1 MDYNEDERRGGRQT
15 MLALV
20 YFLLFEGAGIA
31 MCCFLLP
38 KKSCVV
44 KTWLGL
50 CLGLGLMMWLPA
62 LCAFLCDFTVDAH
75 LLAMVPLLVL
85 TGLCF
90 FFRDKNAPA
99 PFGEK
104 DRQQVKLLL
113 LCALPL
119 AIIGGILQYTH
130 VLRPVNGAL
139 HTGQTTYGDMLLH
152 MSIAAGTRNMPFP
165 PEYVILPGEQLNY
178 PFLADTLSTSFML
191 LGWDLRSAMLFPGI
205 WMMALTFSGYTLLAC
220 RMAESKKAALLAV
233 LLFFLNGGLG
243 FMYLVDMQGV
253 SLGSPGNNE
262 LQSAVGLWERIRA
275 VMNGWYQTPANHAEF
290 TTYNLRWS
298 NVIVDMMLPQ
308 RTTLCGWTML
318 LPCLYLL
325 YDFVRPEG
333 LPLGVSLL
341 KGVDGPVSVYT
352 RRQVP
357 LRQLVLLGVMAGM
370 LPMMNT
376 HCFLALGLVSAG
388 WMVYDCI
395 RSRKQIV
402 PTLAGWA
409 LYGGLAVL
417 LAAPQLF
424 TWTFSQAVG
433 NETFLNFQFNWV
445 NGQQGMLDGWLWFWV
460 KNVGLPFILIL
471 LSLLEK
477 NEKRRFIAS
486 GAFVVFVLA
495 ELVQFQPNAYDNN
508 KLFYVWYMLCAVLAA
523 DYSFELLGK
532 LKGMRCRPV
541 IAGLCLICFFAT
553 GVLAV
558 ATELNTDWQLFSSR
572 DVAAAEFVEQN
583 SDEEDVFM
591 TGTQHINP
599 VASLAGRKIVCGT
612 DSWLY
617 YHGYDTAQRKADI
630 RAFYADPS
638 GNEQVLEKYSV
649 DYILVSGWE
658 RGEMTVNTDALDA
671 CFERVFESEWEEII
685 IWKVK
690 E

>member
-1 MDYNEDERRGGRQT
+1 
-15 MLALV
+15 MLAVV
-20 YFLLFEGAGIA
+20 YFLLFEVAGTV
-31 MCCFLLP
+31 MCFHLLP
-38 KKSCVV
+38 RKNSVV

-50 CLGLGLMMWLPA
+50 CLGLGLMMVLPA
-62 LCAFLCDFTVDAH
+62 MCAFLCDFTVEAH
-75 LLAMVPLLVL
+75 LLAMVPLFLL
-85 TGLCF
+85 TGISVLL
-90 FFRDKNAPA
+90 RDKSPAA
-99 PFGEK
+99 PFGEEDK
-104 DRQQVKLLL
+104 RLLKLLL
-113 LCALPL
+113 CVALPL
-119 AIIGGILQYTH
+119 SVIGGYLQYTH
-130 VLRPVNGAL
+130 VLRPVESTL

-191 LGWDLRSAMLFPGI
+191 LGWDLRMAVMVPGI
-205 WMMALTFSGYTLLAC
+205 FMMMLVFSGYTLLAR
-220 RMAESKKAALLAV
+220 RMADSKAGAVLAV

-262 LQSAVGLWERIRA
+262 LQSAVGLWERIKA
-275 VMNGWYQTPANHAEF
+275 VMGGWYQTPANHAEF

-308 RTTLCGWTML
+308 RTTLCGWAML
-318 LPCLYLL
+318 MPCLYLL
-325 YDFVRPEG
+325 YDFVRPADR
-333 LPLGVSLL
+333 LPLGVSILS
-341 KGVDGPVSVYT
+341 GDDGPVSVYT
-352 RRQVP
+352 KRQVP
-357 LRQLVLLGVMAGM
+357 LRQLILLGVLAGM

-388 WMVYDCI
+388 WMVHDVI
-395 RSRKQIV
+395 RSRKQIW
-402 PTLAGWA
+402 PTLLGWA
-409 LYGGLAVL
+409 VYGGVAVA

-424 TWTFSQAVG
+424 TWTFNQAVG

-523 DYSFELLGK
+523 DYGLELLGK

-541 IAGLCLICFFAT
+541 IAVLCCICFFFT
-553 GVLAV
+553 GALAV
-558 ATELNTDWQLFSSR
+558 VTEMQTDWELFNSR
-572 DVAAAEFVEQN
+572 DVAAAEFVEKN
-583 SDEEDVFM
+583 TEEEDVFL
-591 TGTQHINP
+591 TGTQHINF
-599 VASLAGRKIVCGT
+599 VASLAGRRIVCGT

-617 YHGYDTAQRKADI
+617 YHGYDTTERKADI
-630 RAFYADPS
+630 RAFYADPA
-638 GNEQVLEKYSV
+638 GNENVLEKYGV
-649 DYILVSGWE
+649 DYIVVSNWE
-658 RGEMTVNTDALDA
+658 RGEMTVNTAALD
-671 CFERVFESEWEEII
+671 EMYDRVFESEWEDII
-685 IWKVK
+685 IWKA
-690 E
+690 ER